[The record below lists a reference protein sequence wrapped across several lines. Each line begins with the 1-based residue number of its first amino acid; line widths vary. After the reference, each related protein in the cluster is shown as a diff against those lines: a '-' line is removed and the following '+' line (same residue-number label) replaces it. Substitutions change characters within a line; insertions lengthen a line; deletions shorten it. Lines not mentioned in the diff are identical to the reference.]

1 MDASFTDWAEG
12 FPTEE
17 DNIADCA
24 LMSHDQGWAWV
35 DADCGSMLATAVC
48 QLEAPDTTNPPPP
61 ETTTLGP
68 DPTDPNPTGTTPGT
82 TTTNGG
88 GGDTPASERL
98 ELVGGSD
105 GKEGNVWATNSNGVF
120 GVVCDDGWNQNSADV
135 VCKQLGYSGAADV
148 FDHSNF
154 GDVNSDDFSFDEI
167 SCTGSEAHIQDCTYD
182 LEEDCHGGEAAGVR
196 CA

>member
-1 MDASFTDWAEG
+1 MSEADFSDWAEG
-12 FPTEE
+12 FPM
-17 DNIADCA
+17 DSDLLDDCA
-24 LMSHDQGWAWV
+24 LMNGDHGWKWT
-35 DADCGSMLATAVC
+35 DADCSKTLATAMC
-48 QLEAPDTTNPPPP
+48 QMGDPGAPNP
-61 ETTTLGP
+61 TTTTTSDPGP
-68 DPTDPNPTGTTPGT
+68 GPTDPTGTTPGT